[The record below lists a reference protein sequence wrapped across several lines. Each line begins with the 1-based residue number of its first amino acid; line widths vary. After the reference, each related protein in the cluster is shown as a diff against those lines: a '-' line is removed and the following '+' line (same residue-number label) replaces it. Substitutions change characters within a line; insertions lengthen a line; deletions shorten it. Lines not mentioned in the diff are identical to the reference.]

1 MRIPKNSYQAESQEH
16 ETFIFSGSVRVSPLV
31 RHGQWSGVPGSTVVV
46 PVLCARG
53 DLQQQQSMSSG
64 FSSSYNLTTII
75 RRHQIPTLNGR
86 NICL

>member
-16 ETFIFSGSVRVSPLV
+16 ETFIFSRSVRVSPLV
-31 RHGQWSGVPGSTVVV
+31 RQCSGVASPVVV

-64 FSSSYNLTTII
+64 FSSSYKLTTII